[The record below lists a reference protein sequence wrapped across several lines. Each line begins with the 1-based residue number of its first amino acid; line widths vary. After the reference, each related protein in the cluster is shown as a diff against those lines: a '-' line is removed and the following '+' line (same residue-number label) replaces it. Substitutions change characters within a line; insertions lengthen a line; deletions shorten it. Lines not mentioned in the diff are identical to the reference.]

1 MFLHAIFP
9 QSLLEDR
16 LWMIIKY
23 SSHMLPILFNKPFKT
38 DGWPDESTTEQIRGA
53 ILQHCLF
60 WSPLLLTTILQCKK
74 TRIYVQYRVSQNM
87 YLPSTCM
94 HLTREEE
101 IKRKIYKTLVTM
113 LSIEAAL
120 CLALTNLIV

>member
-74 TRIYVQYRVSQNM
+74 TRIYVQGVPKHVSIVNF
-87 YLPSTCM
+87 YTSNK
-94 HLTREEE
+94 RGKNKEED
-101 IKRKIYKTLVTM
+101 I
-113 LSIEAAL
+113 
-120 CLALTNLIV
+120 

>member
-38 DGWPDESTTEQIRGA
+38 DGWPDESTTEQID
-53 ILQHCLF
+53 
-60 WSPLLLTTILQCKK
+60 
-74 TRIYVQYRVSQNM
+74 
-87 YLPSTCM
+87 
-94 HLTREEE
+94 
-101 IKRKIYKTLVTM
+101 TLSFNTV
-113 LSIEAAL
+113 
-120 CLALTNLIV
+120 

>member
-1 MFLHAIFP
+1 
-9 QSLLEDR
+9 
-16 LWMIIKY
+16 
-23 SSHMLPILFNKPFKT
+23 MLPILFNKPFKT

-74 TRIYVQYRVSQNM
+74 TRIYMYRVSQNM
-87 YLPSTCM
+87 YLSSTSI
-94 HLTREEE
+94 HLTREEK
-101 IKRKIYKTLVTM
+101 IKRAIYKTLVTM